1 MTAPQEPEAL
11 FDLPK
16 VAPIDLAGRFGIP
29 PLTIFDRRQGYWQ
42 NRRRQWLDF
51 GIDSG
56 DGRDQALTYAKGGGQ
71 DEVSQKLLAMSG
83 GTSVFDPVIVE
94 TMVRWYA
101 PADGVI
107 FDPFA
112 GGSVRGIVS
121 HALGRSYMGIDIRPE
136 QIAANIEQLAAF
148 DAAHGVTNP
157 DAFCRWHHAD
167 GTQPLDDPTPADMIL
182 TCPPYGDLEV
192 YSDLEADISTM
203 GYDDFADAYTDA
215 IYHAVQRLA
224 DNRFSVWV
232 VGNYR
237 NQRTGHLRDLV
248 GLTIGAHIAAGAHYH
263 AEAIIIDPVGTGA
276 MRASATFKAL
286 RRPIRT
292 HQTVLVFVK
301 GDVHQAAK
309 AVEPFDEDAILEAL
323 ANG

>member
-1 MTAPQEPEAL
+1 MAAPEDPAAL
-11 FDLPK
+11 FDMPKALPS
-16 VAPIDLAGRFGIP
+16 DLAGRFGIP
-29 PLTIFDRRQGYWQ
+29 PLTVFDRRQGYWQ
-42 NRRRQWLDF
+42 NRRRRWLEL

-56 DGRDQALTYAKGGGQ
+56 DGRDIALTYAKSQGG

-83 GTSVFDPVIVE
+83 GTSVFDPVLAE
-94 TMVRWYA
+94 TMIRWYA
-101 PADGVI
+101 PPAGLI

-121 HALGRSYMGIDIRPE
+121 YALGRSYLGCDIRPE
-136 QIAANIEQLAAF
+136 QLEVNVEQLATF
-148 DAAHGVTNP
+148 TAAHGAT
-157 DAFCRWHHAD
+157 DAACRWRLQD
-167 GTQPLDDPTPADMIL
+167 GTQPFEDDTGDADMIL

-192 YSDLEADISTM
+192 YSDRADDISNM
-203 GYDDFADAYTDA
+203 GYDDFADAYCDA
-215 IYHAVQRLA
+215 VYHAAGRLA

-248 GLTIGAHIAAGAHYH
+248 GLTIGAHVAAGLHYH
-263 AEAIIIDPVGTGA
+263 AEAVIVDPVGTGA

-292 HQTVLVFVK
+292 HQQVLIFVK
-301 GDVHQAAK
+301 GDVHAA
-309 AVEPFDEDAILEAL
+309 ATAAPPFTEDMVEDMWS
-323 ANG
+323 GG

>member
-1 MTAPQEPEAL
+1 MTAPDEPAAL
-11 FDLPK
+11 FDMPKALPT
-16 VAPIDLAGRFGIP
+16 DLQGRFGIP

-42 NRRRQWLDF
+42 NRRRRWLEL

-56 DGRDQALTYAKGGGQ
+56 DGRDIALTYAKGQGA

-101 PADGVI
+101 PAGGHI

-121 HALGRSYMGIDIRPE
+121 HALGRHYTGCDIRPE
-136 QIAANIEQLAAF
+136 QLDVNQAQLASF
-148 DAAHGVTNP
+148 I
-157 DAFCRWHHAD
+157 D
-167 GTQPLDDPTPADMIL
+167 GTGGTDANTTWLLQDGTVAFPNPNPADMIL

-192 YSDLEADISTM
+192 YSDRPEDISNM
-203 GYDDFADAYTDA
+203 GYDEFADAYADA
-215 IYHAVQRLA
+215 IYHAVGRLA
-224 DNRFSVWV
+224 NDRFSVWI

-237 NQRTGHLRDLV
+237 DQRTGHLRDLV
-248 GLTIGAHIAAGAHYH
+248 GLTIGAHVAAGAAYH
-263 AEAIIIDPVGTGA
+263 AECIIIDPVGTGA

-292 HQTVLVFVK
+292 HQTVLIFVK
-301 GDVHQAAK
+301 GDVRKAA
-309 AVEPFDEDAILEAL
+309 AAAEVFTEDQINDMLT
-323 ANG
+323 GG